1 MEDRKNFLK
10 HIFFNTGYQRP
21 SNGEYIAGE
30 KDFFGHSWSPGESSE
45 DRPIKHRE
53 YTFLSIKIDR
63 VIRFC
68 STIFLKFC
76 IDGGQQKMYTSDPSA
91 TYVSW
96 NPGLKLE
103 TKIFV
108 FRSGKPL
115 LEN

>member
-1 MEDRKNFLK
+1 M
-10 HIFFNTGYQRP
+10 
-21 SNGEYIAGE
+21 
-30 KDFFGHSWSPGESSE
+30 
-45 DRPIKHRE
+45 
-53 YTFLSIKIDR
+53 SIKIDR

-68 STIFLKFC
+68 STIFLKIG

-96 NPGLKLE
+96 NPGLKME

-108 FRSGKPL
+108 SRLGNPL